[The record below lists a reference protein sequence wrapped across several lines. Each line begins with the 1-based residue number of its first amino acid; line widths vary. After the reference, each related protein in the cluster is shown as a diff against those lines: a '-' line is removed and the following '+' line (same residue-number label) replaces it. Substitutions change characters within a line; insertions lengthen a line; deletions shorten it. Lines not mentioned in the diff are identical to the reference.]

1 VHHVVPP
8 GVVERWLDHLLRE
21 KWDEVSSAART
32 AAQLARVTGDRTR
45 DVAPEA
51 RRAVERQLVKVGA
64 PDEWLR
70 GVREFV
76 PIVETERAQLF
87 GEDLPVGLRLIVD
100 E

>member
-1 VHHVVPP
+1 
-8 GVVERWLDHLLRE
+8 
-21 KWDEVSSAART
+21 
-32 AAQLARVTGDRTR
+32 
-45 DVAPEA
+45 VAPEV
-51 RRAVERQLVKVGA
+51 RRAVERQLVQVGA

-76 PIVETERAQLF
+76 PIVETERAQLY